1 MIHQIAFFLNLK
13 YELFTAKVKLCAVI
27 AFARGLQAFVHGCS
41 SFSRWSLWFM
51 REYRCFCQGITFVRD
66 YQSLCAAVPRFR
78 AGPCD
83 LYANTMFSAGIRY
96 ELYTKKKGS
105 IPLPLS

>member
-13 YELFTAKVKLCAVI
+13 YELFTARVKLCADYRLLYAAVPHFR
-27 AFARGLQAFVHGCS
+27 AGPFGLCASTGG
-41 SFSRWSLWFM
+41 
-51 REYRCFCQGITFVRD
+51 FCPGITFVRD